1 MYHYGK
7 TIKVKLDEKWTS
19 YGVEVGDKDQE
30 ISPMSLIQ
38 VNLVESPREFP
49 KSEASEAEDD
59 TWMAGCVLSI
69 YRLIRTSI
77 SEYKNQMAKRI
88 TTQLRALRSTA
99 PEMTDVVDLYSSWSS
114 DKGYNILVASFDMFF
129 HRFPNHQY
137 SNLRIGTIGS
147 RYRDCAALLS
157 FGYIS
162 TLLGMD
168 RLTEVMDWVFVE
180 QVGKDIDRMM
190 MSTDERLNQFSYF
203 PYHVDMGLVMKSAYS
218 TSANPHFF
226 EWVHTIGTLLK
237 SSRSM
242 NAAHVCEA
250 RLPDIISNAACV
262 AFAFSNN
269 VSFVKVYTETG
280 APLQAAKED
289 EEEATGGESNA
300 LEDVLKTRD
309 PKDWCSMLQGMEGDI
324 PAPVKNYIKKIITGF
339 TDPRSG
345 TIAASL
351 VNLAPTLY

>member
-1 MYHYGK
+1 
-7 TIKVKLDEKWTS
+7 
-19 YGVEVGDKDQE
+19 
-30 ISPMSLIQ
+30 
-38 VNLVESPREFP
+38 
-49 KSEASEAEDD
+49 
-59 TWMAGCVLSI
+59 
-69 YRLIRTSI
+69 
-77 SEYKNQMAKRI
+77 MAKRI

-114 DKGYNILVASFDMFF
+114 DKGYNMLVASYDMFF

-137 SNLRIGTIGS
+137 ANLRIGTIGS

-162 TLLGMD
+162 AFLGMD
-168 RLTEVMDWVFVE
+168 RLTEVLDSVFVE

-190 MSTDERLNQFSYF
+190 MSTDERVNQFSYF

-218 TSANPHFF
+218 ASANPHFF
-226 EWVHTIGTLLK
+226 EWVHIIGTLLK

-242 NAAHVCEA
+242 NAAHVCDA

-262 AFAFSNN
+262 AFAHANN
-269 VSFVKVYTETG
+269 VSFTKVYTENG
-280 APLQAAKED
+280 VPLKAT
-289 EEEATGGESNA
+289 EEEEEDATGGESNA
-300 LEDVLKTRD
+300 VDDVLKTRD
-309 PKDWCSMLQGMEGDI
+309 PKDRCSMLQGMDGDV
-324 PAPVKNYIKKIITGF
+324 PTPVKNYMKKIISGF